1 MNVQILTEL
10 PFVVLRPL
18 KVEDAENLF
27 RLVNENREYLR
38 KWLPWLDETESQSDQ
53 LKFVQTCSEC
63 AAAGTQFHYSILVHG
78 EIAGLVSFNNIEKRN
93 RCATIGYWLTRS
105 QAGRGI
111 MTTAVKSL
119 IAAGFEHLGLN
130 RIQARV
136 ATGNRQSQAVCE
148 RAGLKAEGV
157 LRQAEW
163 LYDHYV
169 DLTMNGM
176 LRSEWRK

>member
-10 PFVVLRPL
+10 PFVVLRLL

-53 LKFVQTCSEC
+53 LKFIQTFSEC
-63 AAAGTQFHYSILVHG
+63 AAAGTQFHYAILLHG

-93 RCATIGYWLTRS
+93 RCATIGYWLARS
-105 QAGRGI
+105 QTGRGI
-111 MTTAVKSL
+111 MTAAVKAL
-119 IAAGFEHLGLN
+119 IAAGFEHLELN
-130 RIQARV
+130 RIEARV

-148 RAGLKAEGV
+148 RAGLKTEGV